1 MKMKKMISN
10 NKACTC
16 ALLGIIGAAMGFA
29 AAKAIIACCGE
40 CTLRCKAKKAL
51 KTFEEKM

>member
-16 ALLGIIGAAMGFA
+16 IMLGLIGAAMGLA
-29 AAKAIIACCGE
+29 AAKAVIACCNGN
-40 CTLRCKAKKAL
+40 TLRCKAKKAL
-51 KTFEEKM
+51 QTIEEKI